1 MNKDCK
7 IVGDLLPLYAED
19 MVSDETKEYV
29 ECHLAECEECRASF
43 KKMSCAELEAEMG
56 AAPLKDVKKKLCRK
70 RLKAVTLATLLVLTL
85 AVAAFSYLTAPQY
98 VSYDDVEYEFS
109 VIMEYAD
116 RMEQLAV
123 CHRINGENSMTCLE
137 PNDNKGTGNARIM
150 FSFPDK
156 VTRCSIECFV
166 DEDGVTH
173 CFVSAWY
180 TLLDRWIGKDC
191 EITHLVELTRGDKL
205 AVWYAQNNGEEDV
218 PIFDL
223 NAKQSGGTQTLPR
236 HNMAYY
242 FLISLLL
249 AAILCVLWIVFR
261 KKPAGRILK
270 KLFFLPVSWLCGSI
284 AVQGFDFASYS
295 PMRDLSLTVIA
306 AVLIYCAVL
315 IIINMAERKREMQ

>member
-43 KKMSCAELEAEMG
+43 KKMNSGELEAEMG
-56 AAPLKDVKKKLCRK
+56 TAPLKNVKKKLCRK
-70 RLKAVTLATLLVLTL
+70 RLKAVTLAVLLVLTL

-109 VIMEYAD
+109 LTMEYAD
-116 RMEQLAV
+116 SMEQLAI
-123 CHRINGENSMTCLE
+123 CRRTNGENSMTCFE
-137 PNDNKGTGNARIM
+137 PHENKGAGDARIM

-156 VTRCSIECFV
+156 VTRCSLECYI
-166 DEDGVTH
+166 DEDGVTQ

-180 TLLDRWIGKDC
+180 TQWDRWFDNNGEASCLAD
-191 EITHLVELTRGDKL
+191 ITADDKI
-205 AVWYAQNNGEEDV
+205 AVWYAQNNGEEDAPV
-218 PIFDL
+218 FDL

-249 AAILCVLWIVFR
+249 AAILCALWIVFR
-261 KKPAGRILK
+261 KKSAGRILK

-295 PMRDLSLTVIA
+295 PMRDFSLTVMA

-315 IIINMAERKREMQ
+315 IIINMAEIKREMQ